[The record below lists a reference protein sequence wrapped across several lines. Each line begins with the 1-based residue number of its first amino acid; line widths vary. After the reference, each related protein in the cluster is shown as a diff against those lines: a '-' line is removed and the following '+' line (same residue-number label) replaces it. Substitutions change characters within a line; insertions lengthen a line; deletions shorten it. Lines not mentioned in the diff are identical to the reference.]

1 MNINITFLKITV
13 PAVLAFMA
21 SCTGK
26 TIEITDTLDEEVE
39 IYPDYKDVM
48 IPCNIAP
55 MNFKVVGNDGKSYAL
70 LADGEA
76 LVESADG
83 NFSIPIKAWRELVSR
98 HLDGAIEFTVA
109 RNDNGKW
116 VGYRPFSMQV
126 SRDEIDSHLAY
137 RLIEP
142 GYQSWNVLGIYQRN
156 LTNFDESAIVTNQGD
171 KRNCVN
177 CHEFENRNASRG
189 LFHMRGENGATY
201 FFENGKVE
209 RVALE
214 KLGPKKNA
222 STPAW
227 NPDGRF
233 IAFSSSTSRQIFY
246 SEGEKAIEVYNNR
259 GDMLIYDTKEKKMLS
274 YPCFSD
280 ENLWTDYE
288 AWSATG
294 DTLYFC
300 MAIKRNVPMEY
311 RKIRYS
317 LCRIPFDHKTGNVG
331 AKIDTIVDAERA
343 GCSTVLPSLSP
354 NGKFLLY
361 AVSDYGMFPLWH
373 RESRLEMRRL
383 DTDSVIDTSA
393 LNLDMPKSYTS
404 WSSNSHWIAFSARPD
419 FRHTRVYFAHV
430 DDNGKQSKPFLLPQ
444 LNADYNTLRL
454 KSYNIPKFVKGE
466 CAPINL

>member
-1 MNINITFLKITV
+1 
-13 PAVLAFMA
+13 
-21 SCTGK
+21 
-26 TIEITDTLDEEVE
+26 
-39 IYPDYKDVM
+39 
-48 IPCNIAP
+48 
-55 MNFKVVGNDGKSYAL
+55 

-126 SRDEIDSHLAY
+126 SCDEIDSHLAY

-177 CHEFENRNASRG
+177 CHEFENRNANRG

-288 AWSATG
+288 AWSSTG

-383 DTDSVIDTSA
+383 DT
-393 LNLDMPKSYTS
+393 
-404 WSSNSHWIAFSARPD
+404 
-419 FRHTRVYFAHV
+419 
-430 DDNGKQSKPFLLPQ
+430 GKQSKPFLLPQ